1 MNVDPGT
8 GTGMFIHISYSLF
21 ANIVNRFSVH
31 VVAVGVKVV
40 VSEGV
45 TDAMLRKLAA
55 TDVVEDIL
63 PVRDIFGEPYPKT

>member
-1 MNVDPGT
+1 ML
-8 GTGMFIHISYSLF
+8 FQISNSLF

-31 VVAVGVKVV
+31 VVADGVKVV

-45 TDAMLRKLAA
+45 TNAMLLKLAA

-63 PVRDIFGEPYPKT
+63 LVSDIFGERDPKT